1 MVGLCMGLMRSEQS
15 LAFAKDYVFAVGGC
29 NKKVAQKTVERYST
43 KADMWMTL
51 AELNVAR
58 ISPSVIV
65 IQDYLYVFGGK
76 TDVGFTTQIERLNLK

>member
-1 MVGLCMGLMRSEQS
+1 
-15 LAFAKDYVFAVGGC
+15 
-29 NKKVAQKTVERYST
+29 
-43 KADMWMTL
+43 MTL